1 MEGNAFVFKQCYA
14 GLCTRGIGLIFF
26 PGLYSGCLIGGL
38 WFPSVQAV
46 SDAVA
51 ICALGEAG
59 QHTGRMRRAV
69 TTLAGRRH
77 LVLVLMACDTIYISV
92 FRVC

>member
-1 MEGNAFVFKQCYA
+1 MEGNAFVFKQYYA
-14 GLCTRGIGLIFF
+14 GFCTRGIGLIFF
-26 PGLYSGCLIGGL
+26 LGLQRGWLIGGL

-46 SDAVA
+46 SDAMA

-69 TTLAGRRH
+69 TALTGRRH
-77 LVLVLMACDTIYISV
+77 LVLVLMTGDTTYISV
-92 FRVC
+92 FRIC

>member
-14 GLCTRGIGLIFF
+14 RFSARSTGLILLL
-26 PGLYSGCLIGGL
+26 GLQGGGLTGCL

-46 SDAVA
+46 SDAMA
-51 ICALGEAG
+51 ISALGEAG

-69 TTLAGRRH
+69 TTLAGRCH
-77 LVLVLMACDTIYISV
+77 LVLVLVAGDTSYIPV
-92 FRVC
+92 FRIC

>member
-1 MEGNAFVFKQCYA
+1 MLFL
-14 GLCTRGIGLIFF
+14 GLHRGGLT
-26 PGLYSGCLIGGL
+26 GGL

-46 SDAVA
+46 SNAVA
-51 ICALGEAG
+51 ICALGEAC
-59 QHTGRMRRAV
+59 QHARRMRRPV

-92 FRVC
+92 FRIC

>member
-1 MEGNAFVFKQCYA
+1 MEGNAFVFKQYCA
-14 GLCTRGIGLIFF
+14 RFSARSTGLRLFLGLQRV
-26 PGLYSGCLIGGL
+26 GLTGGL

-69 TTLAGRRH
+69 TTLAGRCH
-77 LVLVLMACDTIYISV
+77 LVLVLVAGDTSYIPV
-92 FRVC
+92 FRIC